1 MKEPRQS
8 TVFNEVLTL
17 TILWIFVFAPFHF
30 NSLTAQNAGPV
41 RGSELKT
48 AKFYFV
54 TPTANLKMAAL
65 QEKLQKAQ
73 DLPKRE
79 RIKNRISRARI
90 EADSFSH
97 ALRNA
102 VARHFRFTDFDF
114 VADTSLKQLLD
125 LPLSKDSVFIVRR
138 SETESGADALIVH
151 NSKMQP
157 LERPVPYYARLTGL
171 SSFIDALFGN
181 TSCNWKDLEKVIDK
195 WSQRMEEYASR
206 HP

>member
-1 MKEPRQS
+1 MKEPRRS

-17 TILWIFVFAPFHF
+17 TILLIFVFDPSHL
-30 NSLTAQNAGPV
+30 NSLTAQNAGLV
-41 RGSELKT
+41 RGSELKM

-54 TPTANLKMAAL
+54 TPTANQKMAAL
-65 QEKLQKAQ
+65 QEELQKAQ

-102 VARHFRFTDFDF
+102 VVRHFHFADYDF

-125 LPLSKDSVFIVRR
+125 LPLSKDPVFIVRR

-151 NSKMQP
+151 NLKMQP
-157 LERPVPYYARLTGL
+157 LEPPVPYYARLTGL
-171 SSFIDALFGN
+171 SSFIDAFFGN
-181 TSCNWKDLEKVIDK
+181 TSFNWKNLEKVIDK